1 MLIVFYDF
9 ISISEFFTN
18 LITNTIYDIDKGFSL
33 RSIFVDVNTIIVF
46 FILAISLIAYLIS
59 YGIKSTGNIKT
70 LLLISS
76 ILFIAFF
83 INGYY
88 MGDGSALIYLLLP
101 FLVLVTKLIEI
112 SNRNWLLDL
121 VAIFIIVFNLINQ
134 NLF

>member
-1 MLIVFYDF
+1 M
-9 ISISEFFTN
+9 
-18 LITNTIYDIDKGFSL
+18 
-33 RSIFVDVNTIIVF
+33 
-46 FILAISLIAYLIS
+46 
-59 YGIKSTGNIKT
+59 GNIKT

-88 MGDGSALIYLLLP
+88 MGNGSALIYLLLP

-112 SNRNWLLDL
+112 SKRNWLLDL
-121 VAIFIIVFNLINQ
+121 VVIFIIVFNLINQ

>member
-18 LITNTIYDIDKGFSL
+18 LITNTIQDVDKGFSL
-33 RSIFVDVNTIIVF
+33 RSIFVDTNTIIIF
-46 FILAISLIAYLIS
+46 LILAISLITYLIS
-59 YGIKSTGNIKT
+59 YGIKSAGNIKT

-83 INGYY
+83 INGHY
-88 MGDGSALIYLLLP
+88 MDNGSALIYLLLP
-101 FLVLVTKLIEI
+101 FLVLVTKLIEMT
-112 SNRNWLLDL
+112 NRNWLLDL
-121 VAIFIIVFNLINQ
+121 VVIFIIVFNLINQ